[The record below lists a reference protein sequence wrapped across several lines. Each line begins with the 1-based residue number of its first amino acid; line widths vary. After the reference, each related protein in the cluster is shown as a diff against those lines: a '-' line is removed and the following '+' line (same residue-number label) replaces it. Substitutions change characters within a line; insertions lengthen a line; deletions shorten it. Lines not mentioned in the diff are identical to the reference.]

1 MPEKAIITYKINYAF
16 GCFGNTDKWD
26 GIYFG
31 NNFRSKKTGHNNPK
45 KLTDIYNLPDP
56 LLLCHEDYYI
66 LEKIEVY
73 QIVLQSKI
81 IKRNKIT

>member
-45 KLTDIYNLPDP
+45 KLTDIYNLIIKIDNIYIFFKYK
-56 LLLCHEDYYI
+56 LLC
-66 LEKIEVY
+66 KS
-73 QIVLQSKI
+73 Q
-81 IKRNKIT
+81 